1 MGQYTVAKYIFDH
14 GPATKEQI
22 VTHTDDSSAS
32 VAQSITELKRRGLIE
47 RRSDLF
53 HFHPEATE
61 EDLERIRPRTISEL
75 QDE

>member
-1 MGQYTVAKYIFDH
+1 MGQYTVARYIFDH

-22 VTHTDDSSAS
+22 VSHTDDSSTS

-47 RRSDLF
+47 RGGDMY
-53 HFHPEATE
+53 HFHPDASE